1 MATWNSRGLRG
12 STLEELVNVTNERY
26 AEAGL
31 ALIQKIPTPIKP
43 IQIDKESRHITLAY
57 FDQKSTVDYIGA
69 VQGIPV
75 CFDAKECAVKTFP
88 LQNVHE
94 HQIRFMKEFEEQG
107 GIAFIILHFTA
118 LDEMYYMPFRDL
130 EKFWKRME
138 AGGRKSFTYDEIDK
152 TYQIRASRD
161 ILVHYLE
168 TIQKDLTERDSA
180 Q

>member
-1 MATWNSRGLRG
+1 MGTWKSRGLRG
-12 STLEELVNVTNERY
+12 STLEDMINHTNEIYR
-26 AEAGL
+26 EKRL
-31 ALIQKIPTPIKP
+31 ARFQKIPPPITPITIEKTT
-43 IQIDKESRHITLAY
+43 RHITLAY

-168 TIQKDLTERDSA
+168 TIQKDLTERDTA

>member
-1 MATWNSRGLRG
+1 M
-12 STLEELVNVTNERY
+12 
-26 AEAGL
+26 
-31 ALIQKIPTPIKP
+31 
-43 IQIDKESRHITLAY
+43 
-57 FDQKSTVDYIGA
+57 DYIGA

-94 HQIRFMKEFEEQG
+94 HQIQFMKEFEEQG

-138 AGGRKSFTYDEIDK
+138 TGGRKSFTYDEIDK

-168 TIQKDLTERDSA
+168 TIQKDLTERDTA